1 MPAPRS
7 DDPIDII
14 DIIEQETVAVAQCL
28 GVEAPRDLAAA
39 LIARITP
46 RVSGENFY
54 WARKRASARRAR
66 CDDIRAAFNGTNTAD
81 LARRFGVSV
90 RYVRKIISG

>member
-14 DIIEQETVAVAQCL
+14 EQEAAAVAQCF
-28 GVEAPRDLAAA
+28 GVEASRDLAAT
-39 LIARITP
+39 LIDRITQ
-46 RVSGENFY
+46 RLAGENVYF
-54 WARKRASARRAR
+54 ARERASARRAR